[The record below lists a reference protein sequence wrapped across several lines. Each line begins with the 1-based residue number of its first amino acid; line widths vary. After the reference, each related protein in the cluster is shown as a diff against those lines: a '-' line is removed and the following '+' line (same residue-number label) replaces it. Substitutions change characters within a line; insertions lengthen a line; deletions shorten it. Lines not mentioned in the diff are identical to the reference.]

1 MSRHASLPIVG
12 TQEVITPDSTVG
24 RVVAANP
31 GTSRVFERFG
41 IDYCCAGRVSL
52 AHAAAKRSVDLA
64 ALITA
69 LTQQQ
74 RPSLIEE
81 PDWTA
86 ASMSDLIA
94 HIKDSHHGYLR
105 RELPR
110 LRAMTTKV
118 AGVHGELHPEMVEVA
133 EIFQKFAADLELHML
148 KEEQMLFPVL
158 EAFEATGTWPGGA
171 ASEPIACMMHEH
183 EDAGGALAQMRRLT
197 EDYTPPPGACATY
210 RATLEGLEALER
222 DMHRHVHKENSILF
236 VRAMEGGGAV

>member
-1 MSRHASLPIVG
+1 MSTHASLPIVG
-12 TQEVITPDSTVG
+12 TLEPITPASTVG
-24 RVVAANP
+24 GVVAANP

-52 AHAAAKRSVDLA
+52 AHAAAKKSVDLT
-64 ALITA
+64 ALIAA

-86 ASMSDLIA
+86 ASMTDLIA
-94 HIKDSHHGYLR
+94 HIKEAHHGYLR

-110 LRAMTTKV
+110 LSAMTTKV

-133 EIFQKFAADLELHML
+133 EIFQKFAADLESHML
-148 KEEQMLFPVL
+148 KEEQILFPVL
-158 EAFEATGTWPGGA
+158 ETFEATGTMPEGA
-171 ASEPIACMMHEH
+171 AAGPIACMMHEH
-183 EDAGGALAQMRRLT
+183 EDAGGAMEQMRRLT
-197 EDYTPPPGACATY
+197 DDYTPPPGACATY

-236 VRAMEGGGAV
+236 VRAMEGGGSA